1 MRFAVEEGFVGG
13 GERVARRNNEGSGMT
28 IDLLGGCAPAEAG
41 LSCGLQSRRALS
53 AVAKGSLGSRPN
65 KAF

>member
-1 MRFAVEEGFVGG
+1 
-13 GERVARRNNEGSGMT
+13 MT
-28 IDLLGGCAPAEAG
+28 IDLLGGCTSAQAE

-65 KAF
+65 EAF